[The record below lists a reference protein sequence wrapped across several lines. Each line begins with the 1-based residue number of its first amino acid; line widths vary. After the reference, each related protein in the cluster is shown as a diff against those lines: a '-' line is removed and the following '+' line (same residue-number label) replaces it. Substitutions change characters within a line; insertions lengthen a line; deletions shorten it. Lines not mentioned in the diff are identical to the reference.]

1 MVTLG
6 CSSGRVAQGFWS
18 TGDDPALG
26 EGCMEMIGWW
36 RLFRLDARV
45 SCTFMYVPPASTTR
59 VKRIPGNTFAS
70 VTEGSEVPFKSS
82 HPPTAQRILNTG
94 HTLTVWTQRW
104 EILSV
109 KITHRQTQLFVWRE
123 LYFIGCWAHCALLRA
138 WSGQADITSLWIVG
152 VGEGLQWVGSL

>member
-82 HPPTAQRILNTG
+82 HPPPHSEYWTPVTLQQCWLNVGKSFLSKSPTDRLSFLCGGSFIL
-94 HTLTVWTQRW
+94 LVAEPTVPCSGPGLGRPTSRLCELLGW
-104 EILSV
+104 V
-109 KITHRQTQLFVWRE
+109 KA
-123 LYFIGCWAHCALLRA
+123 C
-138 WSGQADITSLWIVG
+138 SG
-152 VGEGLQWVGSL
+152 